1 MSFSRTLQVRLRLDG
16 SVDGLPLATN
26 TTVQVVVQRPKL
38 HILEVARFAFF
49 EDREVLLPDIEVLP
63 PDVPGPDRVP
73 GVEVAAA
80 ALRFLDQHR
89 QKRLLVVG
97 HTDTVGS
104 DKDNTALS
112 ERRAQNVFLYL
123 SGDVEGWAR
132 HAHDNH
138 EIVDLQSILVWI
150 SATFPDF
157 DCHPGE
163 VDGEY
168 GPFTRAALQ
177 DFRDDFAEHAKI
189 AAWTGK
195 TARVEDWRAFMHLY
209 DDAVAARLGGRKKLR
224 ELREAAPFTSPAFVG
239 LGERYPSERPDQ
251 DGLDNERNRRVD
263 LVFLDPDE
271 EVYIEDKDSVETLL
285 YAPESVARREW
296 IPLGFPA
303 QADELVVKVQT
314 EDGQPISGAHCT
326 LTLPGGEVREAQ
338 LDAAGIVSFL
348 GIPPLAGVFRLPDF
362 EAFDWDAI
370 ADAVRPLPPP
380 PVHEDDLDDEPDDD
394 NLPPLTAAERA
405 VFDLDDDDE
414 DMEA

>member
-1 MSFSRTLQVRLRLDG
+1 MSASRTLRVRLRLDG
-16 SVDGLPLATN
+16 SVDGLPLTTN

-49 EDREVLLPDIEVLP
+49 EDREVLLPDVEVLP

-104 DKDNTALS
+104 DKDNAALA

-123 SGDVEGWAR
+123 SGDVDGWAR
-132 HAHDNH
+132 NAQDNH
-138 EIVDLQSILVWI
+138 EVEDLQSILVWV
-150 SATFPDF
+150 SSTFPDF
-157 DCHPGE
+157 DCHPGA
-163 VDGEY
+163 VDGEF
-168 GPFTRAALQ
+168 GPLTRAALQ
-177 DFRDDFAEHAKI
+177 DFRDDFAEHAETE
-189 AAWTGK
+189 AWTGK
-195 TARVEDWRAFMHLY
+195 GARVEDWRAFMHLY

-251 DGLDNERNRRVD
+251 DGLDSERNRRVD

-271 EVYIEDKDSVETLL
+271 AVYIEDRDSVETLL

-303 QADELVVKVQT
+303 RADELVVKVQT
-314 EDGQPISGAHCT
+314 EDGQPVPDAYCT
-326 LTLPGGEVREAQ
+326 LTLPGGEVREAK
-338 LDAAGIVSFL
+338 LDAAGIVRFL
-348 GIPPLAGVFRLPDF
+348 GLPAIAGIFRLPDF
-362 EAFDWDAI
+362 EAFDWDAV
-370 ADAVRPLPPP
+370 ADAIGL
-380 PVHEDDLDDEPDDD
+380 DL
-394 NLPPLTAAERA
+394 
-405 VFDLDDDDE
+405 VS
-414 DMEA
+414 